1 MVTIR
6 LASQLRST
14 SARALFTCALL
25 GQAAC
30 GDDTELAAESA
41 EATTSALSLRIGPEG
56 GELVGEAGSAIAGV
70 RVVIPAGAIAE
81 PTTLTLQSVDADGE
95 HLPATAR
102 ACGPMFELLPRGLD
116 LKLPAEITAPY
127 DASIVE
133 DAQRLPEDV
142 KVWVKPEASWL
153 RELQLEASGSSVHF
167 QLGQLGSFAAG
178 VNPAKSED
186 VAEFD
191 LLPVAKN
198 LPCIAQYPGDPSRA
212 PTLKATVVRGDQNDT
227 LYVRGENILPE
238 LGFDLFTTERSLF
251 GIDGKPVSGFAGFG
265 LSWYQTDLEANHW
278 GKVRAVVRT
287 VLLDEIFGL
296 EQGGA
301 LGPTETFH
309 LGVWFNDPSAAVA
322 CGFDA
327 SKPTPFNGEQQAG
340 PLAFGT
346 APRAE
351 TGLGPLCVERDDTS
365 PTPRCKK

>member
-30 GDDTELAAESA
+30 GAETELAAESA
-41 EATTSALSLRIGPEG
+41 EAATSALSLRIGPEG
-56 GELVGEAGSAIAGV
+56 GELVGEAGSPFAGV
-70 RVVIPAGAIAE
+70 RVVIPAGALAE
-81 PTTLTLQSVDADGE
+81 PTTLTLQAVDANGE

-116 LKLPAEITAPY
+116 LTLPAEITAPY

-142 KVWVKPEASWL
+142 KVWVKPEASWS
-153 RELQLEASGSSVHF
+153 RELQLEASGSSVRF
-167 QLGQLGSFAAG
+167 QLGRLGSFAAG

-186 VAEFD
+186 VVEFD

-198 LPCIAQYPGDPSRA
+198 LPCIAQYPDDPSRA
-212 PTLKATVVRGDQNDT
+212 PTLKAIVVRGDQNDT

-251 GIDGKPVSGFAGFG
+251 GIDGKPVSGFTGFG

-309 LGVWFNDPSAAVA
+309 VGVWFNDPSAAVA

-365 PTPRCKK
+365 ATPRCRK